1 MRKKRVSFPGCPFN
15 KRKRPRLQSPKYN
28 AHAKDDEEEDEPGK
42 PKMSGKTS
50 DAANTELNAE
60 TQSPNPPTTPPES
73 FSDQIAKIKDGFV
86 CSHDTNGDTHGEA
99 NGDRNDEPEGQAIDE
114 MPPLEDET
122 EV

>member
-1 MRKKRVSFPGCPFN
+1 MQLKTAFN
-15 KRKRPRLQSPKYN
+15 PK
-28 AHAKDDEEEDEPGK
+28 P
-42 PKMSGKTS
+42 
-50 DAANTELNAE
+50 
-60 TQSPNPPTTPPES
+60 QSPNPPTSPPES
-73 FSDQIAKIKDGFV
+73 FSDQITKIKDGFV